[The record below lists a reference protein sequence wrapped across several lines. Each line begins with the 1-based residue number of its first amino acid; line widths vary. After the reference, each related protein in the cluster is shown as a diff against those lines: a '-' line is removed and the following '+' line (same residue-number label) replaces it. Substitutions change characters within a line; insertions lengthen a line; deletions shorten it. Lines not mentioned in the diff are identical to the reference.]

1 MQLPAHPFGTD
12 ITVEDIAERLQK
24 SPHWEDRYREIIRL
38 SRQMPTLPEAFRTTE
53 NEIFGCE
60 NRVWVAYERTEQGQF
75 HFVFE
80 SESRIVKGLLAV
92 ILSQCEGESAQALAE
107 KDLLAVFNDLGLAH
121 HLSATRHSGLAAV
134 AQAINNAAHAA
145 LDCG

>member
-60 NRVWVAYERTEQGQF
+60 NRVWVAYERTAQGQF

-80 SESRIVKGLLAV
+80 SESRIVKGLL
-92 ILSQCEGESAQALAE
+92 
-107 KDLLAVFNDLGLAH
+107 
-121 HLSATRHSGLAAV
+121 
-134 AQAINNAAHAA
+134 
-145 LDCG
+145 